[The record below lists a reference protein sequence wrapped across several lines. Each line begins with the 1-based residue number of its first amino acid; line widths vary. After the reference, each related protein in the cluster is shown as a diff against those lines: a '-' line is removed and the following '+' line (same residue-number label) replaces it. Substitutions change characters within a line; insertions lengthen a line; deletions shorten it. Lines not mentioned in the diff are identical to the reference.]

1 MTPLEFLAKKVI
13 KKIGGAQKQIDITI
27 EKFYGKIIMN
37 VECPCF
43 DKGNLTK
50 HKKEGTGAL
59 RTTLWYSRVPIW

>member
-1 MTPLEFLAKKVI
+1 MTPLKFLAKKVI
-13 KKIGGAQKQIDITI
+13 KKIGGAQKQIDII

-59 RTTLWYSRVPIW
+59 RTTF

>member
-13 KKIGGAQKQIDITI
+13 KKIGGAQKQIDITR

-43 DKGNLTK
+43 DTGNLTK

-59 RTTLWYSRVPIW
+59 RTTL